1 MDAAPATIKTVRQ
14 LRDRSMHT
22 ESAPNAAATVVPS
35 RRRRRRVGTDAT
47 SALSSLGQRTMSVL
61 SRIPYGFR
69 LCIFACMLTH
79 SRTHARWL
87 VVRSFVRPFSPRV
100 RTYVAARAQRSL
112 GRAAGKFGRFRGRF
126 CYGTTGVK
134 EPDGEGERLHCGN
147 ASMPALLLN
156 SVEVL
161 REGTYPLTS

>member
-1 MDAAPATIKTVRQ
+1 MDAGPATIKTVRQ

-22 ESAPNAAATVVPS
+22 ESAPNAATVVPS

-47 SALSSLGQRTMSVL
+47 SALSSLGQRTESVL

-112 GRAAGKFGRFRGRF
+112 GRAAGKFGRFRGSILLW
-126 CYGTTGVK
+126 Y
-134 EPDGEGERLHCGN
+134 DGGERTGRGGRKITLRQCVN
-147 ASMPALLLN
+147 ACTPA
-156 SVEVL
+156 EQC
-161 REGTYPLTS
+161 